1 MIVENLDVWVWVSKG
16 LACVIG
22 ICSVLL
28 TYDWI
33 FKD

>member
-1 MIVENLDVWVWVSKG
+1 MIIETLDIWIIVSKG

-28 TYDWI
+28 AYDWI
-33 FKD
+33 FED